1 MDSTFVIGDLHGQ
14 FDRTQGLLRSAGLV
28 DRRLAW
34 SGGNATLCLIGD
46 YCDRGPHGLRCV
58 ELVMR
63 LQQGARATG
72 GRVIAL
78 LGNHEILLLAA
89 HLFGD
94 QRFDGFYYTFRELWQ
109 QNGGVQRDL
118 DGLQPEHVAWLR
130 TLPAMTQISGRL
142 LMHADALFYRE
153 LGQSPEAVNR
163 VVTELL
169 KSDDPWVWHSLLDT
183 FTERLA
189 YFENHTLGASIAS
202 AFLASFGA
210 HQLIHGHTPIPY
222 MTGKPAAQVTE
233 PFVYA
238 DGLCVN
244 VDGGMYMG
252 GPGFV
257 VQLSG

>member
-1 MDSTFVIGDLHGQ
+1 MNSTFVIGDLHGQ
-14 FDRTQGLLRSAGLV
+14 FDRTQALVRIAGLV
-28 DRRLAW
+28 DRRLSW
-34 SGGNATLCLIGD
+34 SGGHATLCFIGD
-46 YCDRGPHGLRCV
+46 YCDRGPHGLRCI

-63 LQQGARATG
+63 LQQEATASG
-72 GRVIAL
+72 GRVVAL

-94 QRFDGFYYTFRELWQ
+94 QRFDGFYYTFRELWL

-118 DGLQPEHVAWLR
+118 DGLRPEHVAWLR
-130 TLPAMTQISGRL
+130 TLPAMIEISGRL
-142 LMHADALFYRE
+142 LIHADALFYGQ
-153 LGQSPEAVNR
+153 LGQTPDAINR

-169 KSDDPWVWHSLLDT
+169 NSDDPFVWHSLLDT

-189 YFENHTLGASIAS
+189 FFENNRLGASIAS

-210 HQLIHGHTPIPY
+210 RQLIHGHTPIPY
-222 MTGKPAAQVTE
+222 MTGKPAVQVTE
-233 PFVYA
+233 PLVYA

-252 GPGFV
+252 GAGFV
-257 VQLSG
+257 TRLTE